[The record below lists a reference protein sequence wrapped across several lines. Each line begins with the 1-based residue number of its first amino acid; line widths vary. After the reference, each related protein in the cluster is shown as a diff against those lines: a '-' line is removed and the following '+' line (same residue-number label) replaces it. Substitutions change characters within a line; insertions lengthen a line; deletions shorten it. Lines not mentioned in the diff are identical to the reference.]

1 MKTTTIQSLCETWQ
15 PEPVEIPV
23 GKTLVKEGKNLA
35 NSVTEDI
42 GGFSLMP
49 TYSAKQLR
57 RMDRK
62 QRYKNRSLAKSAK
75 KEWRLMTRW

>member
-1 MKTTTIQSLCETWQ
+1 MKTRTIQSLAETWQ
-15 PEPVEIPV
+15 PEPAEIPAS
-23 GKTLVKEGKNLA
+23 KKLVKEGKNLA
-35 NSVTEDI
+35 NSVTEDV

-57 RMDRK
+57 KMDRR

-75 KEWRLMTRW
+75 KEWRLMTKW